1 LGSYVLLVSIITNIF
16 HSSTEYALVGK
27 ASRKSDVFSFGIMLL
42 EVFTGKRPT
51 DAMFGGE
58 LSIRQWVW
66 QAYPANLTDILD
78 VKIAQGEERNLCL
91 NHQTRTPLASLA
103 CTSNDLLV
111 QIFDLGLMCSSE
123 SPDQRPSMEDVLVR
137 LENILKSYSATL

>member
-1 LGSYVLLVSIITNIF
+1 
-16 HSSTEYALVGK
+16 VGK

-66 QAYPANLTDILD
+66 QAYPANLTDVLD

-91 NHQTRTPLASLA
+91 NRQTSTLLA
-103 CTSNDLLV
+103 CTSDDLLV
-111 QIFDLGLMCSSE
+111 PIFDLGLTCSSD
-123 SPDQRPSMEDVLVR
+123 SPDQRPSMEDVVVR
-137 LENILKSYSATL
+137 LENIMKSYSTL

>member
-1 LGSYVLLVSIITNIF
+1 
-16 HSSTEYALVGK
+16 VGK

-66 QAYPANLTDILD
+66 QAYPANLTDVLD

-91 NHQTRTPLASLA
+91 NRQTSTSLA
-103 CTSNDLLV
+103 CTSDDLLV
-111 QIFDLGLMCSSE
+111 PIFDLGLMCSSE
-123 SPDQRPSMEDVLVR
+123 SPDQRPSMEDVVVR
-137 LENILKSYSATL
+137 LEDIMKSYSATL